1 MRHLIFGLLL
11 TISITGFSQSNQI
24 LVLNNERI
32 LGRSLVDSSV
42 IKGLEF
48 TFPERIHVALFDAST
63 GYLTAQ
69 LRGLRRNRRRLTND
83 GSIVKFDINN
93 RKVVWSK
100 LMNFQFSHIR
110 HVNNTLIKTE
120 GIYST
125 FIDADTG
132 RPLWQ
137 ITNNL
142 LFADPHFNIG
152 LGYNTRI
159 SRKES
164 NTLEG
169 INLNYGNVVW
179 ERYLNREFGW
189 NNLFYLNDST
199 IMVVADGLN
208 KIDLQTGKGWSYHTI
223 TGQKDYG
230 RTAATNV
237 LGIASGLL
245 TGAFFFTTGHDI
257 INGIMSNTLR
267 SCSYIYF
274 ASKEQLA
281 KIDLITGEIVWK
293 STLPDDLVSSSN
305 IFMNDSVIFM
315 VNRGVAF
322 MGLRALEFGKPF
334 FAAFDR
340 HTGEQIFFTLMDD
353 TYGTVQH
360 SYIRDRY
367 IFKIL
372 GNKVLKFSKDSGAL
386 IAKRN
391 IPQDAYGVLRYFVG
405 ERVYISNPDGNFMNI
420 RQTDTNNVFVFTSL
434 DKVLSLGEYLQI
446 TTKFEFEDISVNFL
460 QINDFRLIAR
470 GSKTW
475 VVDQAGK
482 KIAEIEAS
490 RDAFLAGNTLYDYQ
504 ENRFL
509 AIDLSEILPKE

>member
-48 TFPERIHVALFDAST
+48 TFPERIHVAVFDAST

-83 GSIVKFDINN
+83 GSIVIFDINN

-120 GIYST
+120 GINST
-125 FIDADTG
+125 FLDMNTG

-137 ITNNL
+137 IKNNL
-142 LFADPHFNIG
+142 LFADPDVKIG
-152 LGYNTRI
+152 FGYNTRI
-159 SRKES
+159 SSKES
-164 NTLEG
+164 NILEG

-199 IMVVADGLN
+199 MMIVADGLN

-245 TGAFFFTTGHDI
+245 TGAFFLTTGHDI
-257 INGIMSNTLR
+257 IHGIVSNTLR

-281 KIDLITGEIVWK
+281 KIDLFTGEIIWK
-293 STLPDDLVSSSN
+293 STLPDDLVSSSY
-305 IFMNDSVIFM
+305 IFMNDRVIFM
-315 VNRGVAF
+315 VNRGVAY

-334 FAAFDR
+334 FAAYDR

-353 TYGTVQH
+353 TYGSVQH
-360 SYIRDRY
+360 YYVRDRY
-367 IFKIL
+367 IYKIR
-372 GNKVLKFSKDSGAL
+372 GNRVLKFSKDSGAL

-405 ERVYISNPDGNFMNI
+405 DRVFITNPDGYFTNI
-420 RQTDTNNVFVFTSL
+420 RQTDTSKVFVFTSL
-434 DKVLSLGEYLQI
+434 GKVLSLGEYLEI
-446 TTKFEFEDISVNFL
+446 TTKLEYEDISVNFL
-460 QINDFRLIAR
+460 QINDFRLITR
-470 GSKTW
+470 GNNTW
-475 VVDQAGK
+475 IVNQAGK

-490 RDAFLAGNTLYDYQ
+490 RNAFLAGTTLYDYQ

-509 AIDLSEILPKE
+509 AIDLSEILEKE